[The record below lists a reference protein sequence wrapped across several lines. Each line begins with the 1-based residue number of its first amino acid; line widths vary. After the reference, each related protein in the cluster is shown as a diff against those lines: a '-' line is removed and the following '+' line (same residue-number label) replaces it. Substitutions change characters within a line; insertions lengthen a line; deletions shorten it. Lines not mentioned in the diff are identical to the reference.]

1 MKTVSLKVE
10 MKCSCFYKTE
20 NNCVK
25 MTNRKRQNWL
35 SATTSPS
42 SRRQIT
48 FSCSVYWS
56 VSVCFQDTQEDVLCL
71 QMQKHTARSCSHTH
85 RHIDRHTQC
94 PEAVENS
101 EWAEGRKTRTEPS
114 SSSFTFNWER
124 VYGSSCSGR
133 RLDQCVGGKETN
145 ADTNW
150 STYVLG
156 KCNLFKC

>member
-85 RHIDRHTQC
+85 RHIHRQTHTM
-94 PEAVENS
+94 PR
-101 EWAEGRKTRTEPS
+101 G
-114 SSSFTFNWER
+114 
-124 VYGSSCSGR
+124 
-133 RLDQCVGGKETN
+133 GGKQWVGRGKEN
-145 ADTNW
+145 KNW
-150 STYVLG
+150 TVFIFIYIQLREGLWQQLQREKVGSVCGGERNKRRHKL
-156 KCNLFKC
+156 KHLRPREMQSL